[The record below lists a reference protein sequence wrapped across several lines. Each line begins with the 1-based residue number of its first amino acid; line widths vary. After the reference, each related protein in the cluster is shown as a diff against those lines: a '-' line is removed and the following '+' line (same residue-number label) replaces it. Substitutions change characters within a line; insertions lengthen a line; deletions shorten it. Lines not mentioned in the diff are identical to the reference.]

1 MVKDNKVLK
10 RKEKEN
16 KPKSIIV
23 GIGSPS
29 RRVGLWAMPEDE
41 QKPEDGQW
49 DCRAWVNGLKTKEE
63 NNGSTLIFKE
73 LGNLQRASGR

>member
-23 GIGSPS
+23 GTGSPS
-29 RRVGLWAMPEDE
+29 RRVGFGPCPRTSRNPRM
-41 QKPEDGQW
+41 
-49 DCRAWVNGLKTKEE
+49 VNGIAGP
-63 NNGSTLIFKE
+63 GSM
-73 LGNLQRASGR
+73 G